1 MRITRASVCPDLLAQ
16 RRGIFRVYLRLIISS
31 NAEDLLLV
39 ALDDILMV
47 LPLASSPGPGR
58 SVELVRRLESLGA
71 ELIRLRPP
79 PGLER
84 ANYNRG

>member
-16 RRGIFRVYLRLIISS
+16 RRGIFRVYLTLIISS

-47 LPLASSPGPGR
+47 LPLASSPGR
-58 SVELVRRLESLGA
+58 NVELVRQLESLGGGVNSSSA
-71 ELIRLRPP
+71 AARS
-79 PGLER
+79 
-84 ANYNRG
+84 